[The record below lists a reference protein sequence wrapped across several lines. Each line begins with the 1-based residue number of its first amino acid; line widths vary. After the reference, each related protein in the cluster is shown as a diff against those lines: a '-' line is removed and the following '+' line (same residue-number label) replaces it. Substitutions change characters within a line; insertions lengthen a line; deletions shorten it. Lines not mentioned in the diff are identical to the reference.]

1 MPDLA
6 ALETRIRT
14 HIPLSEHLQ
23 FRLLSFNDDR
33 LTLSAPLAANINDK
47 GTMFAGSQAALMALA
62 GWCLTT
68 LQAELLLPR
77 VDVLAMQNSLRYQ
90 RPVTGELTIVVTS
103 PAQSLAQFRQ
113 RLVRGE
119 RAVLEIAAQGLNSDG
134 SVASSYQGQYMA
146 RAL

>member
-6 ALETRIRT
+6 ALEARIRN

-62 GWCLTT
+62 G
-68 LQAELLLPR
+68 
-77 VDVLAMQNSLRYQ
+77 
-90 RPVTGELTIVVTS
+90 
-103 PAQSLAQFRQ
+103 
-113 RLVRGE
+113 
-119 RAVLEIAAQGLNSDG
+119 
-134 SVASSYQGQYMA
+134 
-146 RAL
+146 

>member
-1 MPDLA
+1 MPDLEQLA
-6 ALETRIRT
+6 ERVRE
-14 HIPLSEHLQ
+14 HIPLTRHLD
-23 FRLLSFNDDR
+23 FRLQEFAGDQ
-33 LTLSAPLAANINDK
+33 LTLCAPLAPNINDK

>member
-1 MPDLA
+1 MPDLEQLA
-6 ALETRIRT
+6 ERVRE
-14 HIPLSEHLQ
+14 HIPLTRHLD
-23 FRLLSFNDDR
+23 FRLREFAADQ
-33 LTLSAPLAANINDK
+33 LTLCAPLAPNINDK

>member
-1 MPDLA
+1 MPDLEQLA
-6 ALETRIRT
+6 ERVRE
-14 HIPLSEHLQ
+14 HIPLTRHLD
-23 FRLLSFNDDR
+23 FRLQEFAADQ
-33 LTLSAPLAANINDK
+33 LTLCAPLAPNINDK